1 MNVAVAV
8 RRSAAVSRNRWI
20 GLDSVG
26 NDDWLLLLLLL
37 QLLQVRILCETR
49 NWVVGGSEWRRRNQR
64 WGDNFFRKRMK
75 SRMKRIV
82 LHRTW
87 PVPAA
92 TSAAVAPT
100 NWSELNQRTAHLL
113 LMILLPDLLM
123 DKCQR
128 RNNSAIHGSHEIR
141 VIGDWVVSSWHHGD
155 VVNSDSG
162 RLHSRQNGQLDA
174 AQKDEKGQTANE
186 GTAETAVRILL
197 VLYDGKKRFQ
207 QKLSTLK
214 IIK

>member
-1 MNVAVAV
+1 
-8 RRSAAVSRNRWI
+8 
-20 GLDSVG
+20 
-26 NDDWLLLLLLL
+26 
-37 QLLQVRILCETR
+37 
-49 NWVVGGSEWRRRNQR
+49 
-64 WGDNFFRKRMK
+64 MK

-82 LHRTW
+82 HRTS

-141 VIGDWVVSSWHHGD
+141 VMVIGLFHDHHGN
-155 VVNSDSG
+155 VVNSNSG
-162 RLHSRQNGQLDA
+162 RLFAIRQEVCRHLPFAFDFDSPTALKLVRLMPQYLINFLRYLFGIYTKMKKNLIQL
-174 AQKDEKGQTANE
+174 
-186 GTAETAVRILL
+186 
-197 VLYDGKKRFQ
+197 
-207 QKLSTLK
+207 
-214 IIK
+214 

>member
-1 MNVAVAV
+1 M
-8 RRSAAVSRNRWI
+8 
-20 GLDSVG
+20 
-26 NDDWLLLLLLL
+26 
-37 QLLQVRILCETR
+37 RITYFHFSSTELKLASLPERGT
-49 NWVVGGSEWRRRNQR
+49 GWRRRNQR
-64 WGDNFFRKRMK
+64 WGYNFFRKRMK

-82 LHRTW
+82 LHKTW

-100 NWSELNQRTAHLL
+100 DWSELNQRIAHLL
-113 LMILLPDLLM
+113 VMIFLPDLLM

-162 RLHSRQNGQLDA
+162 RLRLRSRQNGQLDA
-174 AQKDEKGQTANE
+174 AQKDENCRNFCPHPV
-186 GTAETAVRILL
+186 GTVRRRQ
-197 VLYDGKKRFQ
+197 KQFQ

>member
-1 MNVAVAV
+1 MHLLLRQRRRLLLYLLWVMDAAVAA
-8 RRSAAVSRNRWI
+8 RRSAAMARNRWI
-20 GLDSVG
+20 GLCVG

-49 NWVVGGSEWRRRNQR
+49 NWVVGGSGWRRRNQR
-64 WGDNFFRKRMK
+64 WGHNFFRKRMK

-82 LHRTW
+82 HRTS

-141 VIGDWVVSSWHHGD
+141 VIGDWVGQWPAVCVPSGCRHLSFAFDFDSSTALKL
-155 VVNSDSG
+155 V
-162 RLHSRQNGQLDA
+162 RLMPQDLINFLRYLKMKKNLIQL
-174 AQKDEKGQTANE
+174 
-186 GTAETAVRILL
+186 
-197 VLYDGKKRFQ
+197 
-207 QKLSTLK
+207 
-214 IIK
+214 